1 MTPPATVNPDS
12 LFSVKPWREYELSRR
27 YEVPTMLSD
36 QELQLLQWATHH
48 YYSGEGEI
56 VDAGCFLGGSTMA
69 LAEGLSMNPASL
81 DDRHRVHSI
90 DRFMVGEDEIH
101 SPYMT
106 PFPQIREAGSFR
118 AAFDENTRPLKSFL
132 QVVET
137 DVSLYR
143 WDGRPIEIL
152 FIDVSKTAVLD
163 RHLIREFYP
172 RLIPGRSLLIHQDY
186 LWCEVPWLILGM
198 DYFAEYFEILDD
210 LPYATRAF
218 RCIKAIPQEV
228 ANAFVF
234 ENVSVED
241 ADAAFALAR
250 ATLAPQWVPN
260 LLLNQAR
267 FAKLRNLTER
277 ISPLLAEAKA
287 ADPAGNIIGLMTDLF
302 PNELIG
308 PDWMQLSQ
316 PTYDPA
322 FGLIAQISCS
332 EAQLIFAL
340 IYGLAPKR
348 LVEIGRARGG
358 STYVIASALRSLNRG
373 RLVSVD
379 PNCLT
384 DHRISPTLKTRLAEW
399 VDFIDGYSPYV
410 LPEAETLAGGK
421 FDFAFIDGDHS
432 FIACER
438 DITGVLPHLL
448 PGAYL
453 LLHDAHFGAVQEAI
467 SAALGKLHVV
477 DRGSLITDRNET
489 LSHILYKDEPS
500 YYGGLRLLQY
510 LPPGH
515 QLYQFG
521 DPCGSSAA
529 EIQELREENSRL
541 RRALRQNTREWEG

>member
-1 MTPPATVNPDS
+1 MNAPAAVNPTS
-12 LFSVKPWREYELSRR
+12 LIADKPWRNYELSRK
-27 YEVPTMLSD
+27 YQVPTMLSD

-69 LAEGLSMNPASL
+69 LAEGLSMNPAGL

-90 DRFMVGEDEIH
+90 DRFTVGEDELH
-101 SPYMT
+101 SPYIT
-106 PFPQIREAGSFR
+106 PFKQIQEAGSFR

-132 QVVET
+132 KVAET
-137 DVSLYR
+137 DATHYH
-143 WDGRPIEIL
+143 WDGRAIEVL
-152 FIDVSKTAVLD
+152 FIDISKTAILD
-163 RHLIREFYP
+163 RHLIRQFYP
-172 RLIPGRSLLIHQDY
+172 RLIPGRSLLIHQDF
-186 LWCEVPWLILGM
+186 LWCELPWLTLGM

-210 LPYATRAF
+210 LPYATRIF
-218 RCIKAIPQEV
+218 RCVKAIPQEV
-228 ANAFVF
+228 ANAFIF
-234 ENVSVED
+234 ETLSVED
-241 ADAAFALAR
+241 ADIAFARTR
-250 ATLAPQWVPN
+250 ATLAPQWIPN
-260 LLLNQAR
+260 FLLNQAR
-267 FAKLRNLTER
+267 FAKLRNLNDR
-277 ISPLLAEAKA
+277 VVPLLAEAKA
-287 ADPAGNIIGLMTDLF
+287 ADPTGNVISLLTDLF
-302 PNELIG
+302 PNELTG
-308 PDWMQLSQ
+308 PEWMQLSQ

-332 EAQLIFAL
+332 EAQLMFAL
-340 IYGLAPKR
+340 VYGLSPTR

-358 STYVIASALRSLNRG
+358 STYVIASALRSLGHG

-379 PNCLT
+379 PNCLAE
-384 DHRISPTLKTRLAEW
+384 HRISPALKTRLAEW

-438 DITGVLPHLL
+438 DITGVLPHLA
-448 PGAYL
+448 PGAFI
-453 LLHDAHFGAVQEAI
+453 LLHDAHFGGVQEAI
-467 SAALGKLHVV
+467 SVALGKLYLV

-489 LSHILYKDEPS
+489 LAHILYKEQPS

-510 LPPGH
+510 LPPAH

-521 DPCGSSAA
+521 EQCASSAA

>member
-1 MTPPATVNPDS
+1 MNPPATVNPES
-12 LFSVKPWREYELSRR
+12 LKAEKPWRNYALSRR

-36 QELQLLQWATHH
+36 QELQLLQWAAHH
-48 YYSGEGEI
+48 YFSGEGEI

-69 LAEGLSMNPASL
+69 LAEGLSMNPAGL

-90 DRFMVGEDEIH
+90 DRFIVGEDEIH
-101 SPYMT
+101 SPYMA
-106 PFPQIREAGSFR
+106 PFSQIEKAGSFR
-118 AAFDENTRPLKSFL
+118 AAFDENTRPLRSFL

-152 FIDVSKTAVLD
+152 FIDVSKTALLD
-163 RHLIREFYP
+163 RHLVRQFYP

-198 DYFAEYFEILDD
+198 DHFAEYFEILDD
-210 LPYATRAF
+210 LPFATRVF
-218 RCIKAIPQEV
+218 RCIKAIPQAV
-228 ANAFVF
+228 ADAFIF
-234 ENVSVED
+234 ENVAIE
-241 ADAAFALAR
+241 AAEAAFARAR

-267 FAKLRNLTER
+267 FAKLRGLGDQV
-277 ISPLLAEAKA
+277 IPLLAGAKA
-287 ADPAGNIIGLMTDLF
+287 ADPHGNVISLLTDLF
-302 PNELIG
+302 PNELTG

-316 PTYDPA
+316 PTYDAA

-332 EAQLIFAL
+332 EAQLIFSL
-340 IYGLAPKR
+340 VFGLAPKR

-358 STYVIASALRSLNRG
+358 STYVIASALRSLNAG

-379 PNCLT
+379 PNCLAE
-384 DHRISPTLKTRLAEW
+384 HRISPALKTRLAEW

-421 FDFAFIDGDHS
+421 FEFAFIDGDHS
-432 FIACER
+432 FTACER
-438 DITGVLPHLL
+438 DITGVLPHLA
-448 PGAYL
+448 PGAFI
-453 LLHDAHFGAVQEAI
+453 LLHDAHFGGVQEAI
-467 SAALGKLHVV
+467 SVALSKLHLV
-477 DRGSLITDRNET
+477 DCGSLITDRNET
-489 LSHILYKDEPS
+489 LAHIPYKDQPS

-515 QLYQFG
+515 QLYPFG
-521 DPCGSSAA
+521 EPCASSAA